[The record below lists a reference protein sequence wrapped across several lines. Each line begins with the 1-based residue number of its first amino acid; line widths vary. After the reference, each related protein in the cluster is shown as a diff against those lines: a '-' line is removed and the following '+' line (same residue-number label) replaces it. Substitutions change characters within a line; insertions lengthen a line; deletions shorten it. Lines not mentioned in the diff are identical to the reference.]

1 MPIEIIIPRLG
12 WSMEEGN
19 FVNWLKKDG
28 EGVKSGELL
37 FSLENEKAV
46 QEVEAIDSGMLR
58 IPPDGPKPGQTVKVG
73 QVIGHLIAEGE
84 SGETGLAVEPE
95 LAQET
100 RSEASSDGACKT
112 PVSFHEEN
120 RQPLSKPAI
129 SPRAR
134 RLAAELGVDTA
145 RLRGSGPG
153 GRITEKDVRDAAK

>member
-58 IPPDGPKPGQTVKVG
+58 IPPAGPKPPRLIPRGEWSTMVKAAH
-73 QVIGHLIAEGE
+73 Q
-84 SGETGLAVEPE
+84 P
-95 LAQET
+95 
-100 RSEASSDGACKT
+100 ACA
-112 PVSFHEEN
+112 P
-120 RQPLSKPAI
+120 PGGG
-129 SPRAR
+129 AR
-134 RLAAELGVDTA
+134 RGHTPPA
-145 RLRGSGPG
+145 RQRPG
-153 GRITEKDVRDAAK
+153 GRITEKD

>member
-73 QVIGHLIAEGE
+73 QEIGHLIAEGE
-84 SGETGLAVEPE
+84 SGETGLAVEPK
-95 LAQET
+95 LAKET
-100 RSEASSDGACKT
+100 RSEASSGSTAR
-112 PVSFHEEN
+112 PVS
-120 RQPLSKPAI
+120 P
-129 SPRAR
+129 
-134 RLAAELGVDTA
+134 D
-145 RLRGSGPG
+145 
-153 GRITEKDVRDAAK
+153 